1 MKSAIEF
8 YLLMLVFMVLCIFGI
23 ESAAF
28 ISQINRVHL
37 FRDYVVNTIDNNHTY
52 DDEVHKSL
60 MNTNLC
66 PSCSYRIQKYGNRY
80 EIEVYSHLYLDLL
93 DVRVPLRLKTYS
105 NMIF

>member
-1 MKSAIEF
+1 MKSAIKF

-23 ESAAF
+23 ESAGF
-28 ISQINRVHL
+28 IAQINRVHL

-66 PSCSYRIQKYGNRY
+66 PSCSC
-80 EIEVYSHLYLDLL
+80 
-93 DVRVPLRLKTYS
+93 RVHTPSCQPPCSGSSKCQSRFS
-105 NMIF
+105 W